1 MTKDQANQ
9 LAKQYG
15 WTGADAERAYA
26 ALDLKNV
33 SEQDLLLA
41 LVQFAGPEL
50 SQRQRLQAAQKG
62 LVTKKKKELEATEK
76 EFEQHLQESQKK
88 INEMRS
94 LFIPIIKRFYEFG
107 KPFGLYDA
115 WIEAML
121 ETYDKYHEIKEDSQD
136 NQVA

>member
-1 MTKDQANQ
+1 MTKDQAYQ
-9 LAKQYG
+9 FAKQYG

-26 ALDLKNV
+26 ELDLKSA

-41 LVQFAGPEL
+41 LVKFAGPEL
-50 SQRQRLQAAQKG
+50 GQRQRLQAAQKG

-76 EFEQHLQESQKK
+76 ELEKHLQDSQQK

-121 ETYDKYHEIKEDSQD
+121 ETYDKYHETKDD